1 MFRQPPRSPS
11 TDTHFPY
18 TPLFRALERVPHH
31 LSPGRG
37 LAQPP
42 DCTGGLPQ
50 GLDRQP
56 GVPQRPDL
64 LRHRAAARAAPRRSA
79 VLLALFVPRARPARA
94 ARPLRRLLG
103 AERRPHADQTRTS
116 PRHPTPPRG
125 PWPHTRQPPP
135 PPR

>member
-1 MFRQPPRSPS
+1 MIRLPPRSTR
-11 TDTHFPY
+11 TDTLFPY
-18 TPLFRALERVPHH
+18 TTLFRSHPRPRCPLLALEPAARLGDGACHRRLERVPHH

-56 GVPQRPDL
+56 GVPQRPGL

-94 ARPLRRLLG
+94 SRTLRRLLG
-103 AERRPHADQTRTS
+103 AERDRK
-116 PRHPTPPRG
+116 
-125 PWPHTRQPPP
+125 
-135 PPR
+135 